1 MLCYSVAQHLLNT
14 FITTWASLVLYII
27 KLYNNLSIYF
37 LIYSEI
43 RDLKDP
49 ELIKKSAKEA
59 IKSLETVSKQSH
71 VEVPIS
77 EFVKILIWEKENLFD
92 IQHNELMRDIAADKR
107 DGWKVESH
115 TIFGEDFDTYRV
127 NLRFN

>member
-1 MLCYSVAQHLLNT
+1 MD
-14 FITTWASLVLYII
+14 
-27 KLYNNLSIYF
+27 
-37 LIYSEI
+37 SEI

-59 IKSLETVSKQSH
+59 IKSLEAVAKQSH

-92 IQHNELMRDIAADKR
+92 IQHNELMRDVAADKR
-107 DGWKVESH
+107 DGWKVESQVRQFVGH
-115 TIFGEDFDTYRV
+115 CSHWLLSIQ
-127 NLRFN
+127 

>member
-1 MLCYSVAQHLLNT
+1 MD
-14 FITTWASLVLYII
+14 
-27 KLYNNLSIYF
+27 
-37 LIYSEI
+37 SEI

-59 IKSLETVSKQSH
+59 IKSLETVAKQSH
-71 VEVPIS
+71 DEVPIS